1 MTFRPCPVDSGESP
15 GAFKHRTYMIIFMTE
30 KSSWGSQEN
39 EDSEEEGD
47 RATGSRVNIAEWG

>member
-1 MTFRPCPVDSGESP
+1 MDSEESP

-47 RATGSRVNIAEWG
+47 GATGSRENIAEWG